1 MSRNLRLIGRIL
13 KKTAGL
19 VLFLGA
25 AGALLYYFFMYKG
38 EEKPVEFSFGV
49 VERGDV
55 EETVSC
61 TGTLS
66 AVGTVLVGS
75 QVSGTIEKLYVDFND
90 TVKKGQV
97 LIKLDRS
104 LLNAEV
110 LSANATLLKNQA
122 ELAQAEAE
130 FERSKKLFEKG
141 FLSESDYILAET
153 SLQTAR
159 AAIQSSKATLK
170 RAKTNQKYAVIKSP
184 IDGTVIE
191 RNVDEGQTIASS
203 FSTPQLFVIAEDMSR
218 MQIEASVDESDIG
231 LIKQGM
237 EVRFSVQAYP
247 DDEFTGTVRQ
257 VRLKPVTVSNVVTYT
272 VVVDAP
278 NNDGRLMPGMTAT
291 VDFIIDSRN
300 QVLTVPNSALG
311 FKPSPEMLKGS
322 AASGKGA
329 ASSGKKASAGWSKGE
344 PGNPGK
350 GMKQGKGGGKS
361 FHGKACVY
369 LQAGQG
375 LVSPVCFTPGLT
387 DGSVTEVLG
396 ETSLKEGSS
405 IVTGTVE
412 AKEEEG
418 TKMRLPLPG
427 MGKGLPKH

>member
-1 MSRNLRLIGRIL
+1 MSRNVRRIVDIL
-13 KKTAGL
+13 KKIVGL
-19 VLFLGA
+19 VVLVGA
-25 AGALLYYFFMYKG
+25 AGALVYYFYLRDG
-38 EEKPVEFSFGV
+38 QEKPVEFTLGS

-66 AVGTVLVGS
+66 AVGTVQVGS
-75 QVSGTIEKLYVDFND
+75 QVSGTIEKIYVDFND

-141 FLSESDYILAET
+141 FLAESDYILAET

-203 FSTPQLFVIAEDMSR
+203 FNTPQLFVIAEDMSR

-231 LIKQGM
+231 LIKQGLPA
-237 EVRFSVQAYP
+237 RFTVQAYP
-247 DDEFTGTVRQ
+247 DDEFSGTVRQ
-257 VRLKPVTVSNVVTYT
+257 VRLLPVTVSNVVTYT

-278 NNDGRLMPGMTAT
+278 NDDGRLMPGMTAT
-291 VDFIIDSRN
+291 VDFIIDSRQ
-300 QVLTVPNSALG
+300 QVLTVPNSALS
-311 FKPSPEMLKGS
+311 FKPSPEMIKGP
-322 AASGKGA
+322 AGSGKTKE
-329 ASSGKKASAGWSKGE
+329 SSFKKTSSGWSKGGAE
-344 PGNPGK
+344 KQAGK
-350 GMKQGKGGGKS
+350 GANPGKGGGKS
-361 FHGKACVY
+361 LHGRACVY
-369 LQAGQG
+369 VEAGQG
-375 LVSPVCFTPGLT
+375 LLKPRCFTPGLT
-387 DGSVTEVLG
+387 DGTVTEVLG
-396 ETSLKEGSS
+396 ESELKEGTA
-405 IVTGTVE
+405 IVTGITE
-412 AKEEEG
+412 EKEEKG
-418 TKMRLPLPG
+418 AKMSLPLPG
-427 MGKGLPKH
+427 MGKGRPH

>member
-1 MSRNLRLIGRIL
+1 MSRNMRLIAGIL
-13 KKTAGL
+13 KKVVGL
-19 VLFLGA
+19 LILLGG
-25 AGALLYYFFMYKG
+25 AGALVWYFFLRDG
-38 EEKPVEFSFGV
+38 DEKKVEFTFGE

-237 EVRFSVQAYP
+237 EVRFTVQAYP

-278 NNDGRLMPGMTAT
+278 NDSGRLMPGMTAT
-291 VDFIIDSRN
+291 VDFIIDSRQ
-300 QVLTVPNSALG
+300 QVLTVPNSALS
-311 FKPSPEMLKGS
+311 FKPTAEMLKGS
-322 AASGKGA
+322 AVSGKA
-329 ASSGKKASAGWSKGE
+329 AKDTGKKAHAGLSKGE
-344 PGNPGK
+344 PGSAGK
-350 GMKQGKGGGKS
+350 SLKSGKGGGKS
-361 FHGKACVY
+361 LHGKACVY
-369 LQAGQG
+369 LKAGEG

-396 ETSLKEGSS
+396 DSPLKEGTS
-405 IVTGTVE
+405 IVTGTTEVE
-412 AKEEEG
+412 EEEG
-418 TKMRLPLPG
+418 AKMRLPLPG
-427 MGKGLPKH
+427 MGKGPPR